1 MRLAPAHY
9 KLPMSGPSDSAHDS
23 SYFDL
28 QVNGYAGVDFNK
40 DDLTP
45 DELHLACQRL
55 RADGYGGILATVITE
70 DVSRMALRLANLA
83 KHRERDP
90 LAREMIPGFHI
101 EGPLLNDTPGYRGAH
116 PPDAMRPA
124 NADEMKRL
132 RDAAGGLAR
141 IVTLAPER
149 DPQFQVTRLLS
160 DAGVVVSAGHCDP
173 SLDTLDAAIDAGLRM
188 FTHLGNGC
196 PMQMHRHD
204 NVIQRVLS
212 LADRLWVC
220 FIADGA
226 HVPFFAL
233 RNYLKVV
240 GFERAIVVSDAVA
253 PAGLG
258 PGRYSFGRWELLI
271 GDDLVARA
279 PDGSH
284 LIGSAVTMTRQA
296 DNLRQHVGL
305 TAEQVTRLTRDNP
318 RRAIGEK

>member
-1 MRLAPAHY
+1 MADPTC
-9 KLPMSGPSDSAHDS
+9 
-23 SYFDL
+23 DL

-45 DELHLACQRL
+45 DELHRACERL
-55 RADGYGGILATVITE
+55 RADGVGTFLATVITE
-70 DVSRMALRLANLA
+70 DVSRMAVRLENLA
-83 KHRERDP
+83 KHREHDD

-101 EGPLLNDTPGYRGAH
+101 EGPFLNETPGYKGAH
-116 PPDAMRPA
+116 PADAIHPA

-132 RDAAGGLAR
+132 LDAAGGLTR

-149 DPQFQVTRLLS
+149 DEGLRVTRMLA
-160 DAGVVVSAGHCDP
+160 DQNAVVSAGHCDP
-173 SLDTLDAAIDAGLRM
+173 SIDQLRAAIDAGLKM

-196 PMQMHRHD
+196 PMQLHRHD
-204 NVIQRVLS
+204 NIVQRVLS
-212 LADRLWVC
+212 MAERLWVC

-233 RNYLKVV
+233 RNYIKLA
-240 GFERAIVVSDAVA
+240 GFDRTIVVSDAVA

-258 PGRYSFGRWELLI
+258 PGRYTLARWDLLI

-284 LIGSAVTMTRQA
+284 LVGSGLTMKRQA
-296 DNLRQHVGL
+296 ENLREKVGL
-305 TAEQVTRLTRDNP
+305 TPEQVAQLTSANP
-318 RRAIGEK
+318 RRAIGIA

>member
-1 MRLAPAHY
+1 MP
-9 KLPMSGPSDSAHDS
+9 D
-23 SYFDL
+23 YFDL

-55 RADGYGGILATVITE
+55 RADGYGGILATFITE
-70 DVSRMALRLANLA
+70 DVSRMALRLTHLA

-90 LAREMIPGFHI
+90 VAREMIAGVHI
-101 EGPLLNDTPGYRGAH
+101 EGPFLNDAPGYRGAH
-116 PPDAMRPA
+116 PPDAMHPA
-124 NADEMKRL
+124 DADEMKRL
-132 RDAAGGLAR
+132 LDAAAGLTR
-141 IVTLAPER
+141 VVTLAPER
-149 DPQFQVTRLLS
+149 DSGLRVTRLLS
-160 DAGVVVSAGHCDP
+160 DGGVVVSAGHCDP
-173 SLDTLDAAIDAGLRM
+173 SLDVLNAAIDAGLQM

-196 PMQMHRHD
+196 PMQVHRHD

-212 LADRLWVC
+212 LAERLWVC

-233 RNYLKVV
+233 RNYLKVT
-240 GFERAIVVSDAVA
+240 GLDRAIVVSDAVA

-258 PGRYSFGRWELLI
+258 PGRYTLGRWELLI

-296 DNLRQHVGL
+296 ANLR
-305 TAEQVTRLTRDNP
+305 EQVALTGEQVARLTRDNP
-318 RRAIGEK
+318 RRALGLA

>member
-1 MRLAPAHY
+1 
-9 KLPMSGPSDSAHDS
+9 MSRDDF
-23 SYFDL
+23 FDL

-45 DELHLACQRL
+45 DELHHACERL
-55 RADGYGGILATVITE
+55 RADGVGGILATVITE
-70 DVSRMALRLANLA
+70 DVSRMAVRLANLA

-101 EGPLLNDTPGYRGAH
+101 EGPFLNETPGYRGAH
-116 PPDAMRPA
+116 PADAIHPA
-124 NADEMKRL
+124 DAEEMKRL
-132 RDAAGGLAR
+132 LDAAGGLAR

-149 DPQFQVTRLLS
+149 DPGLLVTRLLA
-160 DAGVVVSAGHCDP
+160 DAGVTVSAGHCDP
-173 SLDTLDAAIDAGLRM
+173 SLDTLHAAVDAGLRM

-196 PMQMHRHD
+196 PMQLHRHD
-204 NVIQRVLS
+204 NVVQRVLGF
-212 LADRLWVC
+212 AERLWVC

-233 RNYLKVV
+233 RNYLKVA
-240 GFERAIVVSDAVA
+240 GLERSIVVSDAVA

-258 PGRYSFGRWELLI
+258 PGRYTLGRWDLLI

-296 DNLRQHVGL
+296 SNLREHVGL
-305 TAEQVTRLTRDNP
+305 GVEQVSLLTRDNP
-318 RRAIGEK
+318 RRALGLG